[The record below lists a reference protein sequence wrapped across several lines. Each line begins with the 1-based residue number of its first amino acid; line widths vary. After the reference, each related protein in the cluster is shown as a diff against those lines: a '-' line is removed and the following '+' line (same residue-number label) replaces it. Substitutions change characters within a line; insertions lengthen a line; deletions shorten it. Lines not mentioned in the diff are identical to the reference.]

1 MSNPMPGSLNE
12 LLESLRQKATPEE
25 NTSDG
30 AEQHKLAAKQINEG
44 LNELTTLVV
53 GVVRDVQN
61 RCDPA
66 SDAAAELDRISSKFR
81 LMFQTVAEIGVGTV
95 LNPSPNIK
103 PMPDAEKAS
112 KAFHDAM
119 DEMGVDALLD
129 DPDSVAKVLSER
141 LGTKVIISKA
151 VIGGA
156 APEDK
161 PESNDADIH

>member
-1 MSNPMPGSLNE
+1 
-12 LLESLRQKATPEE
+12 
-25 NTSDG
+25 
-30 AEQHKLAAKQINEG
+30 
-44 LNELTTLVV
+44 
-53 GVVRDVQN
+53 
-61 RCDPA
+61 
-66 SDAAAELDRISSKFR
+66 
-81 LMFQTVAEIGVGTV
+81 MFQTVAEIGVGTV

-112 KAFHDAM
+112 KAFHGAM

-141 LGTKVIISKA
+141 LGTKVIIIISKA